1 MDLKVVVVILLEFL
15 FGSSLLATLW
25 YLYLH
30 RFGYVFQDENFNIP
44 HQTVAGVIVKFI
56 TKLVATYLATKFG
69 QLGYYI
75 FSSLALNLIQR
86 FLPRIFNMRV
96 EQRQQNNT
104 TARVRNKEKPNS
116 CNKNA

>member
-1 MDLKVVVVILLEFL
+1 MDFKVVVVILLEFL
-15 FGSSLLATLW
+15 FGSSLLAILW

-44 HQTVAGVIVKFI
+44 DQTVAGVMIKLI

-86 FLPRIFNMRV
+86 FLPRIFNMRI
-96 EQRQQNNT
+96 EQREQNNT
-104 TARVRNKEKPNS
+104 TSFVLNKDKPND